1 MRLSFKSALAAA
13 FAALSC
19 LPAAAELTAPAPPPD
34 LPATLRDFRT
44 QEQLNEMREIKNAD
58 GGSGDVE
65 SLNIQSSPFV
75 PGDDS
80 AGVVRLAYGYV
91 PGIVMGVPDRG
102 MLVVR
107 FFDSSG
113 APWDIAEP
121 RVGNPGFSAE
131 ITASPSELL
140 VKQERGAAGSQLAV
154 TLRGRPEPL
163 VFKLRPAR
171 LERKGVPVTSMIVA
185 VTLPQSLGGE
195 YVKPE
200 EIDFPVPNPKAGTP
214 KFGEDAYGRAEEAVA
229 AAVEGLSQED
239 GQD

>member
-1 MRLSFKSALAAA
+1 MRALTSLITALMVCASGVALA
-13 FAALSC
+13 
-19 LPAAAELTAPAPPPD
+19 EITAPAPPPD

-44 QEQLNEMREIKNAD
+44 QEQLDEMREIKNAD

-107 FFDSSG
+107 FFDSAG
-113 APWDIAEP
+113 TPWDISANTME
-121 RVGNPGFSAE
+121 NPGFSAE
-131 ITASPSELL
+131 VTASPSELL
-140 VKQERGAAGSQLAV
+140 VKQLRGAAGSQLAV
-154 TLRGRPEPL
+154 TLSGRSEPL
-163 VFKLRPAR
+163 IFKLRPAR

-185 VTLPQSLGGE
+185 ITLPQSLGGE
-195 YVKPE
+195 YTKPE
-200 EIDFPVPNPKAGTP
+200 EINFPEPNPKAGTP
-214 KFGEDAYGRAEEAVA
+214 KFANDAYDRVEEALITA
-229 AAVEGLSQED
+229 SQELSD
-239 GQD
+239 ENERN

>member
-1 MRLSFKSALAAA
+1 MRHEIKAWLAAVA
-13 FAALSC
+13 EACVC
-19 LPAAAELTAPAPPPD
+19 LPAMAELTAPAPPPD

-44 QEQLNEMREIKNAD
+44 QEQLDEMREIRNAD
-58 GGSGDVE
+58 GDSGDVE

-107 FFDSSG
+107 FFDSAG
-113 APWDIAEP
+113 APWDIGQS
-121 RVGNPGFSAE
+121 RVENPGFSAE

-140 VKQERGAAGSQLAV
+140 IKQSRGAAGSQLAV
-154 TLRGRPEPL
+154 TLNGRPEPL

-171 LERKGVPVTSMIVA
+171 LERRGVPVTSMIVA

-195 YVKPE
+195 YSKPE
-200 EIDFPVPNPKAGTP
+200 EIDFPVPNPKAETP
-214 KFGEDAYGRAEEAVA
+214 RFGEDAYEKAEEAVA
-229 AAVEGLSQED
+229 SAVEGLSQED